1 MGAKRPLKNKN
12 MKKEYISP
20 EILVVELKQQ
30 GCLMAGS
37 VTGTSNTEDID
48 WVSEGLSDDDYD
60 V

>member
-1 MGAKRPLKNKN
+1 
-12 MKKEYISP
+12 MKKEYKTP